1 MKRLSKLLAA
11 VAALAALA
19 LGGAAIAGA
28 VSDPDPP
35 GDDTTAQQA
44 RERPDLAAEGEDDD
58 GEEDKDDGTEEA
70 EDDVREQAGGPQAE
84 RAAAAALDAT
94 GGGRAN
100 SVERDSEAG
109 ATWEVEVTKRDG
121 STVDVRLD
129 ASYRVVVIEVESE

>member
-28 VSDPDPP
+28 VSDPDRP

-58 GEEDKDDGTEEA
+58 KDDGTEEA
-70 EDDVREQAGGPQAE
+70 EDDVREQTGGPQAE
-84 RAAAAALDAT
+84 RATAAALDAT

>member
-28 VSDPDPP
+28 VSDPDRP

-44 RERPDLAAEGEDDD
+44 RERPDLAAEGEDD
-58 GEEDKDDGTEEA
+58 DKDDGTEEA

-100 SVERDSEAG
+100 SVEPDSEAG

>member
-28 VSDPDPP
+28 VSDPDRP

-44 RERPDLAAEGEDDD
+44 RERPDLAAEGEDD
-58 GEEDKDDGTEEA
+58 DKDDGTEEA

-84 RAAAAALDAT
+84 RATAAALDAT

>member
-28 VSDPDPP
+28 VSDPDRP

-58 GEEDKDDGTEEA
+58 KDDGTEEA
-70 EDDVREQAGGPQAE
+70 EDDVREQTGGPQAE
-84 RAAAAALDAT
+84 RATAAALDAT

-100 SVERDSEAG
+100 SVEPDSEAG

-129 ASYRVVVIEVESE
+129 ASYRVVVVEVDSE